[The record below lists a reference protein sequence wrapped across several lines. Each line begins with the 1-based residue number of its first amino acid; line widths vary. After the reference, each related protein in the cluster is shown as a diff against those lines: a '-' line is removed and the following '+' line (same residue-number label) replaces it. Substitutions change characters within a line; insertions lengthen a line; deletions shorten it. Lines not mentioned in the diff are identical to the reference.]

1 MNKKKFF
8 FLIIIFFASFKVLF
22 AEKII
27 IKATVNDEIITN
39 YDIKKEGRYLKI
51 LNPQLSQVDDEKVF
65 KLAKQSLVNEII
77 KRKEIAKNL
86 KTDGDNPLIEEYF
99 KNLYTRLNFKNKQDF
114 ESSLKSQNNYSPEDI
129 KKKLQTEIMWNE
141 LIYLRFSPQ
150 VKINKQDLLNKINK
164 MSNKQRKEY
173 LLSEIVFQKKKDEN
187 LETLKKKISESIL
200 EIGFNNTANIF
211 SISESAK
218 LGGKIGWINENNLSE
233 VIQKSIKNKKENEI
247 TDVILIGNNYLIIKI
262 EEVRLKQISIDKDE
276 ELEKMVKFERNNQLN
291 KFSRIYFNK
300 AKMNYSI
307 NEK

>member
-8 FLIIIFFASFKVLF
+8 FLIIILFASFKISF

-27 IKATVNDEIITN
+27 IKTTVNNEIITN

-99 KNLYTRLNFKNKQDF
+99 KNLYTRLNFENKQDF
-114 ESSLKSQNNYSPEDI
+114 ENSLKSQNNYSPEDI

-141 LIYLRFSPQ
+141 LIYLRFSSQ

-187 LETLKKKISESIL
+187 FETLKKKISESIL

-233 VIQKSIKNKKENEI
+233 VIQKNIKNKKENEI

-262 EEVRLKQISIDKDE
+262 EKVRSKQISIDKDE

-300 AKMNYSI
+300 VKVGYSI
-307 NEK
+307 NER

>member
-8 FLIIIFFASFKVLF
+8 FLIIILFASFKISF

-27 IKATVNDEIITN
+27 IKTTVNNEIITN
-39 YDIKKEGRYLKI
+39 YDIKKEGRYLRI

-99 KNLYTRLNFKNKQDF
+99 KNLYTRLNFENKQDF
-114 ESSLKSQNNYSPEDI
+114 ENSLKSQNNYSPKDI

-141 LIYLRFSPQ
+141 LIYLRFSSQ
-150 VKINKQDLLNKINK
+150 VKINKQDLLSKINK

-187 LETLKKKISESIL
+187 FETLKKKISESIL

-233 VIQKSIKNKKENEI
+233 VIQKNIKNKKENEI

-262 EEVRLKQISIDKDE
+262 EKVRLKQISIDKDE

-300 AKMNYSI
+300 AKMNYTI

>member
-8 FLIIIFFASFKVLF
+8 FLIIILFASFKISF

-27 IKATVNDEIITN
+27 IKTTVNNEIITN
-39 YDIKKEGRYLKI
+39 YDIKKEGRYLRI

-86 KTDGDNPLIEEYF
+86 KTDGDSPLIEEYF
-99 KNLYTRLNFKNKQDF
+99 KNLYTRLNFENKQDF
-114 ESSLKSQNNYSPEDI
+114 ENYLKSQNNYSPKDI

-141 LIYLRFSPQ
+141 LIYLRFSSQ

-187 LETLKKKISESIL
+187 FETLKKKISESIL

-233 VIQKSIKNKKENEI
+233 VIQKNIKNKKENEI

-262 EEVRLKQISIDKDE
+262 EKVRLKQISIDKDE

-300 AKMNYSI
+300 AKMNYTI

>member
-51 LNPQLSQVDDEKVF
+51 LNPQLSQVDDKKVF

-99 KNLYTRLNFKNKQDF
+99 KDLYTRLNFKNKQDF
-114 ESSLKSQNNYSPEDI
+114 ENSLKSQNNYSPEDI

>member
-8 FLIIIFFASFKVLF
+8 FLIIILFASFKISF

-27 IKATVNDEIITN
+27 IKTTVNNEIITN
-39 YDIKKEGRYLKI
+39 YDIKKEGRYLRI

-99 KNLYTRLNFKNKQDF
+99 KNLYTRLNFENKQDF
-114 ESSLKSQNNYSPEDI
+114 ENSLKSQNNYSPKDI

-141 LIYLRFSPQ
+141 LIYLRFSSQ
-150 VKINKQDLLNKINK
+150 VKINKQDLLSKINK

-187 LETLKKKISESIL
+187 FETLKKKISESIL

-211 SISESAK
+211 SISESSK

-233 VIQKSIKNKKENEI
+233 VIQKNIKNKKENEI

-262 EEVRLKQISIDKDE
+262 EKVRSKQISIDKDE

-300 AKMNYSI
+300 AKMNYTI

>member
-8 FLIIIFFASFKVLF
+8 FLIIILFASFKISF

-27 IKATVNDEIITN
+27 IKTTVNNEIITN
-39 YDIKKEGRYLKI
+39 YDIKKEGRYLRI

-86 KTDGDNPLIEEYF
+86 KTDGDSPLIEEYF
-99 KNLYTRLNFKNKQDF
+99 KNLYTRLNFENKQDF
-114 ESSLKSQNNYSPEDI
+114 ENSLKSQNNYSPKDI

-141 LIYLRFSPQ
+141 LIYLRFSSQ
-150 VKINKQDLLNKINK
+150 VKINKQDLLSKINK

-187 LETLKKKISESIL
+187 FETLKKKISESIL

-233 VIQKSIKNKKENEI
+233 VIQKNIKNKKENEI

-262 EEVRLKQISIDKDE
+262 EKVRLKQISIDKDE

-300 AKMNYSI
+300 AKMNYTI

>member
-51 LNPQLSQVDDEKVF
+51 LNPQLSQVDDKKVF

>member
-51 LNPQLSQVDDEKVF
+51 LNPQLSQVDDKKVF

-247 TDVILIGNNYLIIKI
+247 TDVILLGNNYLIIKI

>member
-8 FLIIIFFASFKVLF
+8 FLIIILFASFKISF

-27 IKATVNDEIITN
+27 IKTTVNNEIITN
-39 YDIKKEGRYLKI
+39 YDIKKEGRYLRI

-99 KNLYTRLNFKNKQDF
+99 KNLYTRLNFENKQDF
-114 ESSLKSQNNYSPEDI
+114 ENSLKSQNNYSPKDI

-141 LIYLRFSPQ
+141 LIYLRFSSQ

-187 LETLKKKISESIL
+187 FETLKKKISESIL

-233 VIQKSIKNKKENEI
+233 VIQKNIKNKKENEI

-262 EEVRLKQISIDKDE
+262 EKVRSKQISIDKDE

-300 AKMNYSI
+300 AKMNYTI

>member
-8 FLIIIFFASFKVLF
+8 FLIIILFASFKISF

-27 IKATVNDEIITN
+27 IKTTVNNEIITN
-39 YDIKKEGRYLKI
+39 YDIKKEGRYLRI

-99 KNLYTRLNFKNKQDF
+99 KNLYTRLNFENKQDF
-114 ESSLKSQNNYSPEDI
+114 ENSLKSQNNYSPKDI

-141 LIYLRFSPQ
+141 LIYLRFSSQ
-150 VKINKQDLLNKINK
+150 VKINKQDLLSKINK

-187 LETLKKKISESIL
+187 FETLKKKISESIL

-233 VIQKSIKNKKENEI
+233 VIQKNIKNKKENEI

-262 EEVRLKQISIDKDE
+262 EKVRSKQISIDKDE

-300 AKMNYSI
+300 AKMNYTI

>member
-8 FLIIIFFASFKVLF
+8 FLIIIFFASFEISF

-27 IKATVNDEIITN
+27 IKTTVNDEIITN
-39 YDIKKEGRYLKI
+39 YDIKKEGQYLKI
-51 LNPQLSQVDDEKVF
+51 LNPQLSQIDDKKVF

-99 KNLYTRLNFKNKQDF
+99 KDLYTRLNFKNKQDF
-114 ESSLKSQNNYSPEDI
+114 ENSLKSQNNYSPEDI